1 MREVKRHYGKFRGVV
16 IENIDPMEI
25 GRVMVQVPDVLGE
38 TPSSWAMP
46 CVPVAGMQAGV
57 FVVPPVGSQVWVE
70 FEQGNADH
78 PIWTGGFWSTVA
90 EVPVLAIAPGAVSP
104 GQNIV
109 LQTTG
114 QNAVVVSDAP
124 STPTSG
130 GIVLKSASG
139 ATIVVNDSGIY
150 LSNGKGAI
158 VTMIGPAVDINLG
171 ALEII

>member
-1 MREVKRHYGKFRGVV
+1 MPEVKRHYGKFRGLV

-25 GRVMVQVPDVLGE
+25 GRVMVQVPDVLGVIR
-38 TPSSWAMP
+38 SSWAMP
-46 CVPVAGMQAGV
+46 CVPFAGTQAGV
-57 FVVPPVGSQVWVE
+57 FVVPPIGSQVWVE
-70 FEQGNADH
+70 FEQGNVDF
-78 PIWTGGFWSTVA
+78 PIWTGGFWRTVA

-124 STPTSG
+124 PTPTSG

-158 VTMIGPAVDINLG
+158 VTMIGPAVDINQG